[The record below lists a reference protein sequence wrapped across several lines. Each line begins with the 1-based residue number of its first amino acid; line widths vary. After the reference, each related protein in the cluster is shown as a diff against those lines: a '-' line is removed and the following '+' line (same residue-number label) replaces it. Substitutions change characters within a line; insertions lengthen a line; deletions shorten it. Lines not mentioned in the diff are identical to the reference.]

1 MASIRAFCPRWIYA
15 GNADPNVQGRV
26 LLPRSSLFHVIRMHI
41 ADPRQIPS
49 GIFAYTLHPT
59 RLAMLTDGAT
69 DEERALAAKHWVYSQ
84 QLLMQGTLV
93 FAGRTLVQTGDSFA
107 IAIVRAA
114 TIDAAREMANADPAV
129 HGGVFRATVFPYQ
142 PMLMG
147 EWPPESATVS

>member
-1 MASIRAFCPRWIYA
+1 
-15 GNADPNVQGRV
+15 
-26 LLPRSSLFHVIRMHI
+26 LPSTSLHHHAAMHI

-69 DEERALAAKHWVYSQ
+69 DDERALAAKHWAYSQ
-84 QLLMQGTLV
+84 QLLTQGALV

-107 IAIVRAA
+107 IAIIRAA
-114 TIDAAREMANADPAV
+114 TLDAAREVANADPAV

-147 EWPPESATVS
+147 EWPPEAVTVP